1 MKQIEAIRV
10 TNPGIHITVIND
22 SSEMIEESISN
33 VFQTMIVA
41 VLLSMLILWLFYG
54 DLRASVIVGTSI
66 PISIVLALIAMS
78 AMGFSL
84 NVISLTSLVLGVG
97 MMVDNSIVVLESCF
111 RVTAGKR
118 AGLVEYMSDALE
130 GTNIVAP
137 PFWAEPPPPVLYSC
151 PWRC

>member
-97 MMVDNSIVVLESCF
+97 MMVDTVSYTHL
-111 RVTAGKR
+111 T
-118 AGLVEYMSDALE
+118 LP
-130 GTNIVAP
+130 TN
-137 PFWAEPPPPVLYSC
+137 
-151 PWRC
+151 